1 MHGEIN
7 VVSLIVS
14 TLRMTA
20 PLFIGAMGGLI
31 AAKSGMMAMGLE
43 SMMLSGAFG
52 AVFFSYTTGNVA
64 LSFLFGALCGCLV
77 GLAFGFFSIRC
88 RVNQVIC
95 GIGLNLFVLGGTTV
109 LMQFVWKNSGNSPGV
124 PSLTDPVH
132 LPWLRAIPFVGDIFN
147 SMSINF
153 YISLLVV
160 VLTWYLLYR
169 TAFGLRLRMVG
180 ENPTAAGTLG
190 IPVRGYKYA
199 AMALCGLLGGY
210 AGAFLS
216 LDHLNLFA
224 KDMVAGRGYIIL
236 VILALGKYFP
246 FGVAMA
252 ALLFGF
258 ADSLQMNLQQVM
270 DVPTKLIQM
279 FPYVTTLLVLTFGVK
294 HVKGPEGMG
303 KLPEE

>member
-7 VVSLIVS
+7 VMSLVIS

-20 PLFIGAMGGLI
+20 PLFIGAMGGLM

-52 AVFFSYTTGNVA
+52 SVFCSYITGNVP
-64 LSFLFGALCGCLV
+64 LSFLFGALCGCIV
-77 GLAFGFFSIRC
+77 GLAFGFLSIKC
-88 RVNQVIC
+88 RVDQVIC

-124 PSLTDPVH
+124 PSLTE
-132 LPWLRAIPFVGDIFN
+132 PFVVPFLNRIPVIGSIFS
-147 SMSINF
+147 SMSANF
-153 YISLLVV
+153 YLALATV
-160 VLTWYLLYR
+160 VLVWYILYR
-169 TAFGLRLRMVG
+169 TGGGLRLRMVG

-190 IPVRGYKYA
+190 IPVRRYKYM
-199 AMALCGLLGGY
+199 AMAACGLLGGY

-236 VILALGKYFP
+236 VILALGKYYP

-258 ADSLQMNLQQVM
+258 ADSLQMNLQQVT

-279 FPYVTTLLVLTFGVK
+279 IPYMMTLLVLTFGVK
-294 HVKGPEGMG
+294 HVKGPAGMG